1 MYRRFPDNI
10 GTVVL
15 KGNSICIAEVLYIEN
30 QMTYMKTY
38 VKSYFSK
45 LCHFALQKGSFA
57 VTVKGSLCR
66 IVHTDRL
73 KNAFHFKD

>member
-15 KGNSICIAEVLYIEN
+15 KDNSICIAEVLYIDN
-30 QMTYMKTY
+30 QMTLMKTN
-38 VKSYFSK
+38 VTSYFFK
-45 LCHFALQKGSFA
+45 LCHFALQKGSIE
-57 VTVKGSLCR
+57 VTVEGSLCR